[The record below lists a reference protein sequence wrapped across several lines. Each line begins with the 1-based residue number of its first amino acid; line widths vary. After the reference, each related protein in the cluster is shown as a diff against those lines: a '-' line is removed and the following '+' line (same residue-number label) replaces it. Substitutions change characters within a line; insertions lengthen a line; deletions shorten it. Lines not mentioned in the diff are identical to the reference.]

1 MGLKPKSELLHK
13 YFLSSQVALLL
24 LLGVK
29 SYHSRF
35 HQELVEEEVAENETA
50 QLPVLEY
57 LLSQFNS
64 GVNYFVGSRSGSND
78 KE

>member
-13 YFLSSQVALLL
+13 YFLSSQVALIF

-35 HQELVEEEVAENETA
+35 HQDLVEEEVAENEPVR
-50 QLPVLEY
+50 LPVYEY
-57 LLSQFNS
+57 ILSQFSS
-64 GVNYFVGSRSGSND
+64 GVNYFVGSSNAS
-78 KE
+78 KEDD